1 MRITIERE
9 TYDAIVAKHLL
20 GFTDDPEIGR
30 AMFKRQ
36 YPKPAALVRTELA
49 FRGGD
54 IPVVVD
60 GNYTA
65 GEVDAVL
72 AALESLGSLTREAE
86 AARTAGMNLAEWRRR
101 FAPEPVV
108 DTEDYGGVPCLRIE
122 IPCDVR
128 WEGGDGNG

>member
-1 MRITIERE
+1 MRITIDRE
-9 TYDAIVAKHLL
+9 TYDGIVAKHLL
-20 GFTDDPEIGR
+20 GLTDDPEIGR

-36 YPKPAALVRTELA
+36 YPKPAALVQTELA

-72 AALESLGSLTREAE
+72 AALEVLGSLTPEAE
-86 AARTAGMNLAEWRRR
+86 AAKTAGLSLSEWRRR
-101 FAPEPVV
+101 FAPEPVSSL
-108 DTEDYGGVPCLRIE
+108 DDYGGTPCLRIE

-128 WEGGDGNG
+128 WEGGGGNA

>member
-1 MRITIERE
+1 MRVTLDRE
-9 TYDAIVAKHLL
+9 TYDGIVAKHLL

-30 AMFKRQ
+30 RMFRNQ

-60 GNYTA
+60 GDYTA

-86 AARTAGMNLAEWRRR
+86 AARTAGMSLAEWRRR
-101 FAPEPVV
+101 FSPEPVSSL
-108 DTEDYGGVPCLRIE
+108 DDYGGTPCLRIE
-122 IPCDVR
+122 IPCDVQ
-128 WEGGDGNG
+128 WEGGGGNG

>member
-1 MRITIERE
+1 MRVTLTRE
-9 TYDAIVAKHLL
+9 QYDGIVAQHLL

-54 IPVVVD
+54 IPVVLD

-72 AALESLGSLTREAE
+72 AALEVLGSLTPEAE
-86 AARTAGMNLAEWRRR
+86 AAKTAGMNLAEWRRR
-101 FAPEPVV
+101 FTPEPVSSL
-108 DTEDYGGVPCLRIE
+108 DDYGGVPCLRIE
-122 IPCDVR
+122 IPCDVQ
-128 WEGGDGNG
+128 WEGGLGE